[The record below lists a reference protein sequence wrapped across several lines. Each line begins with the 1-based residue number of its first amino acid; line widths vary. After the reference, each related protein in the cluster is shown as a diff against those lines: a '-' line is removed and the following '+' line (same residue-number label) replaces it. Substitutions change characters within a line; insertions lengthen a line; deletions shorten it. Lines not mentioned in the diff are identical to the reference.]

1 MLIKKIVLAVVAI
14 IALYSAETNAAK
26 LPADQCT
33 LGLLPFAGT
42 MAIEE
47 QRMEILKAYEA
58 KGFIVTEMR
67 SQNEI
72 SQYEFISDATVECTP
87 TPFGN
92 FSKTTVR
99 IIETESNKIVVRAVS
114 PGVMNVTTN
123 SCKIELIN
131 AINALPVC
139 QIK

>member
-1 MLIKKIVLAVVAI
+1 MLLKKIVLAVVALV
-14 IALYSAETNAAK
+14 ALYSAETNANT
-26 LPADQCT
+26 LPSDLCT

-42 MAIEE
+42 MAEDRKRE
-47 QRMEILKAYEA
+47 EILKAYEA

-67 SQNEI
+67 SPNEI
-72 SQYEFISDATVECTP
+72 SQFEYISDATLECTP

-99 IIETESNKIVVRAVS
+99 IIETATNKIVVRAVS
-114 PGVMNVTTN
+114 PGVMSVAVMA
-123 SCKIELIN
+123 CPVELIN
-131 AINALPVC
+131 AINALPTC

>member
-1 MLIKKIVLAVVAI
+1 MLIKKIVLAVAAI
-14 IALYSAETNAAK
+14 IALYSAETNASTLQAN
-26 LPADQCT
+26 DCT

-42 MAIEE
+42 MAEE
-47 QRMEILKAYEA
+47 SKREEILKAYEA

-67 SQNEI
+67 SPKEI
-72 SQYEFISDATVECTP
+72 NQYEFISDATVECTP

-99 IIETESNKIVVRAVS
+99 IIETATNKIVARTMS
-114 PGVMNVTTN
+114 PGVMSVVVMA
-123 SCKIELIN
+123 CPIELVH